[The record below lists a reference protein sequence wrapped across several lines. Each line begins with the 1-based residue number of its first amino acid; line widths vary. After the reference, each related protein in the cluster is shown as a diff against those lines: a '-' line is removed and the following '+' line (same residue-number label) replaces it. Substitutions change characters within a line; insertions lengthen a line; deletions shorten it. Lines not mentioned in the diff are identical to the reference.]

1 MARRAYP
8 LSKTQATV
16 LAALNI
22 TADNFKQAEQIFA
35 ELGLVVSSKRHGR
48 KTIPV
53 VTVLDR
59 QGGAFNA
66 SGEGEIFTK
75 YPNIDTSAIEQWID

>member
-1 MARRAYP
+1 MSRRAYP
-8 LSKTQATV
+8 LSKTQSTV
-16 LAALNI
+16 LNALNI
-22 TADNFKQAEQIFA
+22 TAGNFNRAEQIFS
-35 ELGLVVSSKRHGR
+35 ELGLVVASRRQGR

-53 VTVLDR
+53 ITVLDR